1 MPRWHGSGDY
11 GLIGVRL
18 DEAEGATPG
27 SLILAF
33 TNSANRTVI
42 RQEIPDEVYP

>member
-18 DEAEGATPG
+18 DEAEGQLLL
-27 SLILAF
+27 LILAF